1 MSARLTAREKK
12 RKGWKVGHGNEKKWV
27 GIYRSGTGKSVLS
40 PFKNV
45 PLLDTP

>member
-1 MSARLTAREKK
+1 MRRN
-12 RKGWKVGHGNEKKWV
+12 GCGVHV

-45 PLLDTP
+45 PLLDTPWQKPED